1 MNYDFFF
8 LFRFVIAN
16 ASLPF
21 LALKK
26 SYVDVFNPSG
36 APAKAE
42 PIMAPTVPMP
52 SIPQSGGYFV
62 PGAVP
67 TVGSEVQTQQLDVSI
82 VQKWIVDWIVQC

>member
-1 MNYDFFF
+1 MHELSFFS
-8 LFRFVIAN
+8 LFRVVIAN

-62 PGAVP
+62 PGAVVP
-67 TVGSEVQTQQLDVSI
+67 TVGEGQTQQLDVSI
-82 VQKWIVDWIVQC
+82 GQK

>member
-1 MNYDFFF
+1 M
-8 LFRFVIAN
+8 L
-16 ASLPF
+16 LCHF

-36 APAKAE
+36 APAKPSEA
-42 PIMAPTVPMP
+42 IMAPATVPMP

-67 TVGSEVQTQQLDVSI
+67 AVADSQTQQQLDVSI
-82 VQKWIVDWIVQC
+82 LVPCRGYLLGLVTKKQTPRNSS